1 MPPSMRKQ
9 AWENLV
15 AEGTNKLC
23 AAGLS
28 LAYADVSDEQKK
40 CLGMTEEAGYTA
52 SFNIGEVP
60 CVAASKP
67 AGCGEECIVVM
78 YNSSDVNCAL
88 NIVKCAGSLRGLAN
102 YYSIKDVAIAKCTL
116 ERQKGPYIM
125 ESNLD
130 NWHFICSNVHK
141 DELNRLS
148 IQPEG
153 YTLNG
158 KFIF

>member
-60 CVAASKP
+60 CVAAST
-67 AGCGEECIVVM
+67 
-78 YNSSDVNCAL
+78 
-88 NIVKCAGSLRGLAN
+88 VKYFGGRLFYYRGGIFI
-102 YYSIKDVAIAKCTL
+102 SIFFTYL
-116 ERQKGPYIM
+116 QY
-125 ESNLD
+125 
-130 NWHFICSNVHK
+130 
-141 DELNRLS
+141 
-148 IQPEG
+148 
-153 YTLNG
+153 
-158 KFIF
+158 

>member
-1 MPPSMRKQ
+1 MRKQ

-28 LAYADVSDEQKK
+28 LAYADVSDTFS
-40 CLGMTEEAGYTA
+40 TEEAGYTA

-158 KFIF
+158 KFIS

>member
-15 AEGTNKLC
+15 AEGTNKLW

-28 LAYADVSDEQKK
+28 LAYADVSDTFS
-40 CLGMTEEAGYTA
+40 TEEAGYTA

-158 KFIF
+158 KFIS